1 MEKIVNP
8 DGSIRLGIFDTPVD
22 EINGL
27 DHLLL
32 TASGRKVPALLKRL
46 LYKGFHFIGI
56 TSPGIMA
63 GIAVVDLGYLANT
76 FAYVYHRE
84 DKWLEETSSIS
95 LLGRGAG
102 IAPFPERPDSLFEK
116 NGIRV
121 KMDHQGVKA
130 SADGVN
136 FQVEIPD
143 YSAVPPLRICT
154 RAGYRGWTFT
164 RKAAPVPVSGTIEA
178 RGEAFELNP
187 DDSFAISDW
196 TGGFLRHKTFWNWA
210 AIAFCLPDGRSL
222 GLNLSWGVNETGFT
236 ENAFWVDSVMT
247 KVDTVSFSKEDAGS
261 TWHVKSY
268 DGRVD
273 LTFEPDSSRG
283 EHVNALV
290 VATAFTQCFGRFHGR
305 LRTRDDEVISIDG
318 VPGWTEDHF
327 ARW

>member
-8 DGSIRLGIFDTPVD
+8 DGSIRLGIFDSPVD
-22 EINGL
+22 EINGQ
-27 DHLLL
+27 DHRLR
-32 TASGRKVPALLKRL
+32 TTSGRTVPAFVKRL

-56 TSPGIMA
+56 TTPGIMA

-84 DKWLEETSSIS
+84 DKWLEETSTIS

-102 IAPFPERPDSLFEK
+102 IAPFPEQPSSSFKK

-121 KMDHQGVKA
+121 CMDHQGVEA
-130 SADGVN
+130 SADGLEFRVGLSD
-136 FQVEIPD
+136 F
-143 YSAVPPLRICT
+143 SAVPALRICT
-154 RAGYRGWTFT
+154 RAGYRGWSFT
-164 RKAAPVPVSGTIEA
+164 RKASPVPVSGSIRA
-178 RGEAFELNP
+178 RGETFDLNP
-187 DDSFAISDW
+187 GESFAISDW
-196 TGGFLRHKTFWNWA
+196 TGGFLRRNTFWNWA
-210 AIAFCLPDGRSL
+210 AIAFCLPDGRPL

-247 KVDTVSFSKEDAGS
+247 KVDTVSFSKDDAGS
-261 TWHVKSY
+261 TWQISSY

-273 LTFEPDSSRG
+273 LTFVPDSSRG

-305 LRTRDDEVISIDG
+305 LTTRDNDVISIDG